1 MTNNT
6 LSWQEAMVEFQ
17 RLRETTKT
25 VEFQV
30 GSGTVQ
36 FKIRQ
41 LTQAD
46 KDRIEERALRARGR
60 GGAITAAEL
69 ASLKRDYIRAGV
81 VEGPPG
87 FALTTECINE
97 LPVYIRDG
105 LADAIEN
112 WHNLDEDTEA
122 DFRLV
127 GEGRA
132 DSSDGTVG
140 TSSDGGRGDLD

>member
-1 MTNNT
+1 MSDNT
-6 LSWQEAMVEFQ
+6 LSWQEAMEEFQ
-17 RLRETTKT
+17 RLRESTKT

-60 GGAITAAEL
+60 GGSITAAEL

-127 GEGRA
+127 GERRT
-132 DSSDGTVG
+132 DSSDGTMG
-140 TSSDGGRGDLD
+140 TSGDGGRGDLD

>member
-1 MTNNT
+1 MTGNT
-6 LSWQEAMVEFQ
+6 LSWQEAMQEFQ
-17 RLRETTKT
+17 RLRESTKT
-25 VEFQV
+25 VEFQI
-30 GSGTVQ
+30 GTGTVR
-36 FKIRQ
+36 FRIRQ
-41 LTQAD
+41 LTQAETTQRSI
-46 KDRIEERALRARGR
+46 KHRLARGR
-60 GGAITAAEL
+60 GGAITASEL

-87 FALTTECINE
+87 FALTNEYINE

-127 GEGRA
+127 GERRT
-132 DSSDGTVG
+132 DSSDGTMG
-140 TSSDGGRGDLD
+140 TSGDGGRGDLD

>member
-1 MTNNT
+1 MSDNT
-6 LSWQEAMVEFQ
+6 LSWQEAMEEFQ
-17 RLRETTKT
+17 RLRESTKT

-30 GSGTVQ
+30 GTGTVR
-36 FKIRQ
+36 FRIRQ
-41 LTQAD
+41 LTQAE
-46 KDRIEERALRARGR
+46 KDRIDERALRARGR
-60 GGAITAAEL
+60 GGTITAAEL

-105 LADAIEN
+105 LADAIED

-132 DSSDGTVG
+132 DSSDGTMG
-140 TSSDGGRGDLD
+140 TSGDGGRGDLD

>member
-17 RLRETTKT
+17 RLRESTKT
-25 VEFQV
+25 VEFQI
-30 GSGTVQ
+30 GTGTVR
-36 FKIRQ
+36 FRIRQ
-41 LTQAD
+41 LTQAE
-46 KDRIEERALRARGR
+46 KDRIDERALRARGR
-60 GGAITAAEL
+60 GGSITAAEL

-132 DSSDGTVG
+132 DSSDGTMG
-140 TSSDGGRGDLD
+140 TSGDGGRGDLD

>member
-6 LSWQEAMVEFQ
+6 LSWQEAMQEFQ

-60 GGAITAAEL
+60 GGTITAAEL

-127 GEGRA
+127 GEGRTNNA
-132 DSSDGTVG
+132 DGTVG
-140 TSSDGGRGDLD
+140 TPSDGRRGDLD